1 MRLTLAALIICIL
14 TNLGLPTPINAGPGF
29 PGSPD
34 QTMPAPSLFVALAGR
49 DGTGAVAVLDPTTN
63 KIRRVARFPVTYFPM
78 VASPTKPLLFVLDG
92 NSATQIYFINT
103 NTIGLVGTVTTT
115 SEITGMTLGDNG
127 NILYAASGNQVLEI
141 SVQTRTIKAAITLP
155 GSVFDVAVVGQ
166 GHRLYATLPDLH
178 EFAVIDATTNTVRGF
193 VRAGHCDYRTGR
205 HDPCY
210 PRDIRTS
217 PGGRYAI
224 AVSGHNAIAIDT
236 MTGTVLASPAVE
248 TFDFSDYALAV
259 DPSTDELWI
268 NGAGVKHSQYTSIDM
283 LPPFN
288 VVSSF
293 AEFHLS
299 APNSAAFTPNGQGYG
314 SFYGDAREKVTFFPP
329 SQDGLRL
336 HLGTPAGPI
345 IYVP

>member
-1 MRLTLAALIICIL
+1 MRLMVAALVICIL
-14 TNLGLPTPINAGPGF
+14 ANLGVPTPTIAGPGF

-34 QTMPAPSLFVALAGR
+34 QTMPAPSLFVALYGA
-49 DGTGAVAVLDPTTN
+49 GAVAVLDPTTN
-63 KIRRVARFPVTYFPM
+63 KIRRVARFPMTHSPM
-78 VASPTKPLLFVLDG
+78 LASPTKPLLFVLDW
-92 NSATQIYFINT
+92 NYQTQIYFINT

-115 SEITGMTLGDNG
+115 SRITGMTLGDNG
-127 NILYAASGNQVLEI
+127 NILYAASGNQVLVI

-155 GSVFDVAVVGQ
+155 GTVFDVAVVGQ

-193 VRAGHCDYRTGR
+193 VPAGRCDHRTG
-205 HDPCY
+205 HDPCS

-224 AVSGHNAIAIDT
+224 AVSGRNAIAVDT
-236 MTGTVLASPAVE
+236 MTGTVLASPAAE
-248 TFDFSDYALAV
+248 GFLFHDYALAL
-259 DPSTDELWI
+259 DPSTNELWI
-268 NGAGVKHSQYTSIDM
+268 NGAGVKQSQYTSINM

-293 AEFHLS
+293 AEFHWT
-299 APNSAAFTPNGQGYG
+299 APYSAAFTPSGQGYG
-314 SFYGDAREKVTFFPP
+314 SFFRDAREKVTSFPP

-336 HLGTPAGPI
+336 HLGSLAGPI
-345 IYVP
+345 VYVP